1 MAKSKSS
8 RKILESSTSGRKHL
22 QNPAIVEPQ
31 NRRDLSKVKTQR
43 PFMEIEVY
51 NVIDMLR
58 GGRDIESITQELRQ
72 KINPRTQRKY
82 APRFVENIITTA
94 NQLVGMWYRNQIYKL
109 EHVHIQRYNQIIINQ
124 LNKSFDHISKP
135 FLAIKLESMALDNV
149 LQAMKQK
156 ETLIG
161 MHRKTFRLIF
171 NEQVNF
177 FNDQKTEQPKNTS
190 KEKRAVLNLDL
201 LSFEEK
207 VELLELIR
215 ISAMTD
221 DEMYGVILRQKKAEE
236 ETEDVEAEII
246 PPANVAQIEQYRQ
259 PDKVAEEQGSILDD
273 IQRKLIAKSQEII
286 SGT

>member
-1 MAKSKSS
+1 
-8 RKILESSTSGRKHL
+8 
-22 QNPAIVEPQ
+22 
-31 NRRDLSKVKTQR
+31 
-43 PFMEIEVY
+43 
-51 NVIDMLR
+51 
-58 GGRDIESITQELRQ
+58 
-72 KINPRTQRKY
+72 
-82 APRFVENIITTA
+82 
-94 NQLVGMWYRNQIYKL
+94 
-109 EHVHIQRYNQIIINQ
+109 
-124 LNKSFDHISKP
+124 
-135 FLAIKLESMALDNV
+135 MALDSV

-171 NEQVNF
+171 NEQINF
-177 FNDQKTEQPKNTS
+177 FNDQKTEQPKTDP
-190 KEKRAVLNLDL
+190 KQKKPTLNLDL

-221 DEMYGVILRQKKAEE
+221 DEMHGVILRQKKAEE

-273 IQRKLIAKSQEII
+273 IQRKLLEKSREIQ